1 MESDNEARESG
12 RKWASMI
19 KQAQEREKNWR
30 DDAEMAETAY
40 TAGSDPDANGEVPD
54 FNIHH
59 SNVETIVPAIYNSTP
74 VPDIRAKVE
83 TDQVGRIVAGILEKA
98 VAAQIDDNAL
108 DIEVEAATVDVISAG
123 RGMVRVTFEA
133 DEETQEFQEI
143 TLNEFGDQVITTTTE
158 TMLINERVVYK
169 TVSWR
174 DYAEGPASRFADI
187 PWVAFKHTL
196 SDDALEE
203 MGLEDEDSPEKDGEY
218 DSEDDATIVWEV
230 WCKEDRDVIF
240 IRENDGKE
248 LKRVA
253 DPLGLSGFFPIPKP
267 MQVIEVAGKRMPI
280 CPYRVY
286 RAQAEELDRVTKRIQ
301 AIISGLKVKGIII
314 GDASD
319 LDALANADDNELVP
333 IGNLESLIAT
343 GGIDKAIMWWPFEKA
358 ITVLRELYMAR
369 DQIKQLIYEITGIS
383 DIVRGASKTSETAT
397 AQQIKTQWGALRVKK
412 AQRLVERHVRD
423 LFVLTVEVI
432 ANNFSAARIQEIT
445 GAEVGPEF
453 EQIMAGGIKQYR
465 IDIESD
471 STVRSDLSR
480 MKGEMEGFLN
490 GTAQFFGTMGP
501 IVQAKPELGGPI
513 MRLYQTFANQFNLG
527 KQAQEALE
535 EMAGALDKSKQQEG
549 PTPEQQAAQQEAQ
562 QAQQAMQAEMQA
574 KQAEM
579 QAKMQAEMQKAKMDM
594 QRFQLD
600 VEKSKAEMQLKGAEL
615 QLKQQQLADAKE
627 FKTVDA
633 QMKNADLELKHADL
647 RLKEADLV
655 IKAQQAQ
662 DEIDIEREQNRP
674 VKIGNE

>member
-1 MESDNEARESG
+1 MDTENEARETG
-12 RKWASMI
+12 RKWAAMI
-19 KQAQEREKNWR
+19 QQAMERERNWR

-40 TAGSDPDANGEVPD
+40 SASSDPEAKGTVPD

-74 VPDIRAKVE
+74 VPDIRAKIE
-83 TDQVGRIVAGILEKA
+83 TDQIGRAVAGILEKV

-108 DIEVEAATVDVISAG
+108 DIEVEAAAVDVISAG
-123 RGMVRVTFEA
+123 RGMVRVAFEA
-133 DEETQEFQEI
+133 DEQTQEFQEI
-143 TLNEFGDQVITTTTE
+143 TLNESGEPEITTTTE
-158 TMLINERVVYK
+158 TTLINERVVYK
-169 TVSWR
+169 VVSWR
-174 DYAEGPASRFADI
+174 DYVEGPASRFGDV
-187 PWVAFKHTL
+187 PWVAFRHML
-196 SDDALEE
+196 SDDALAE
-203 MGLEDEDSPEKDGEY
+203 MGLVDDEKDTKDDDEY
-218 DSEDDATIVWEV
+218 SDENDATIVWEV

-267 MQVIEVAGKRMPI
+267 MQGIEIASKRLPV
-280 CPYRVY
+280 CPYRLY
-286 RAQAEELDRVTKRIQ
+286 RTQAEELDRVTRRIQ
-301 AIISGLKVKGIII
+301 AILSGLKVKGIII

-319 LDALANADDNELVP
+319 LDRLAIADDNELVP
-333 IGNLESLIAT
+333 IGNMESLMAT

-397 AQQIKTQWGALRVKK
+397 AQQIKTQWGSLRIKK

-423 LFVLTVEVI
+423 LFVLTAEII
-432 ANNFSAARIQEIT
+432 AKNFSVARIQEIT
-445 GAEVGPEF
+445 GEQYGTEL
-453 EQIMAGGIKQYR
+453 EQILAGGINQYR

-471 STVRSDLSR
+471 STIRSDLSR

-501 IVQAKPELGGPI
+501 IVSAKPELGGPI

-535 EMAGALDKSKQQEG
+535 EMATNLDQAKQEQG
-549 PTPEQQAAQQEAQ
+549 PTPEQQAQ
-562 QAQQAMQAEMQA
+562 
-574 KQAEM
+574 QAEM
-579 QAKMQAEMQKAKMDM
+579 QAKMQAEQQKAQMDM
-594 QRFQLD
+594 QRFQLE
-600 VEKSKAEMQLKGAEL
+600 VEKAKAEL
-615 QLKQQQLADAKE
+615 QLKQQQLADAKA
-627 FKTVDA
+627 FKAVDA
-633 QMKNADLELKHADL
+633 QLKQADLDLKHADL
-647 RLKEADLV
+647 RLKEADLIV
-655 IKAQQAQ
+655 KAEQAQ
-662 DEIDIEREQNRP
+662 DEIEIEREQKRA
-674 VKIGNE
+674 VKIGDE